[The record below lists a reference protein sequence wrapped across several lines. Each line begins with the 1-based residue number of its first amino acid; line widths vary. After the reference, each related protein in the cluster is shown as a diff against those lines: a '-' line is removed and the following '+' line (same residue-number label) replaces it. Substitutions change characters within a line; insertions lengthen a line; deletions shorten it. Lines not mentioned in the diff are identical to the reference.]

1 MKKIILIVM
10 VILMMTPLAVKTK
23 NIIKTEKSIVVDY
36 VVDENG
42 KPNVVYIQNNASP
55 KKLVKIINNIE
66 SMKFMNA
73 DASNNVYSV
82 TIKI

>member
-1 MKKIILIVM
+1 MKKLILIVM
-10 VILMMTPLAVKTK
+10 AILMMTPLAVKTK

-42 KPNVVYIQNNASP
+42 KPNVVYIQNNTSP

-73 DASNNVYSV
+73 DATHNVYSV